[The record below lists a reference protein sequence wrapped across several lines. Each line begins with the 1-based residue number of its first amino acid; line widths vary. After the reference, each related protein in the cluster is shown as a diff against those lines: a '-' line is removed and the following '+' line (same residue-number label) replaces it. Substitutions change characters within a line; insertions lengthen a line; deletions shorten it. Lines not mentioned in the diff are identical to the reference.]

1 LLVLALVS
9 GACAS
14 PPRHPARVPV
24 ADANRVLRYELSF
37 DERSGDVLGRAT
49 LPAGTNPMLV
59 VADDLLPFVAD
70 VRLQGS
76 SVPIAQTDGG
86 FREPRC
92 AKGCVVDYRVRLGQA
107 SRHIRDLDT
116 AARLGNVL
124 EAPPSSFLLV
134 PQEGPADA
142 TVRFSV
148 TGSPGT
154 TFVTGVRPSR
164 AVPGAYDL
172 RYEDA
177 YNAPYSAFG
186 RMRVLPLRVGTTEVQ
201 LALDGSFASLSDDE
215 LTSWVRTCVTSVA
228 GYFGAFPAERVL
240 ALLVAESGEGVNFGK
255 SLSGGGS
262 SVVVFVGRDSKPAD
276 LAADWV
282 MTHELIHIGFPS
294 QPRNRGWA
302 GEGIATYVEPLV
314 RARAGLISEAD
325 VWRGF
330 APSMF
335 HGLPGASDQGIDRT
349 RTWGRTYWG
358 GALFFWL
365 ADLEIR
371 KRTQG
376 QKSLRDALAGIVAR
390 GGTNDV
396 RWDLEDTFDI
406 GDAATGVPVLRQMLS
421 AWSDQ
426 AVPVDLPALYQSL
439 GIRWD
444 GKEVTL
450 TDDAPLSALRRALV
464 APAALPAPLV
474 PAPLVQ

>member
-1 LLVLALVS
+1 
-9 GACAS
+9 
-14 PPRHPARVPV
+14 
-24 ADANRVLRYELSF
+24 
-37 DERSGDVLGRAT
+37 
-49 LPAGTNPMLV
+49 
-59 VADDLLPFVAD
+59 
-70 VRLQGS
+70 
-76 SVPIAQTDGG
+76 
-86 FREPRC
+86 
-92 AKGCVVDYRVRLGQA
+92 
-107 SRHIRDLDT
+107 
-116 AARLGNVL
+116 
-124 EAPPSSFLLV
+124 
-134 PQEGPADA
+134 
-142 TVRFSV
+142 
-148 TGSPGT
+148 
-154 TFVTGVRPSR
+154 
-164 AVPGAYDL
+164 
-172 RYEDA
+172 
-177 YNAPYSAFG
+177 
-186 RMRVLPLRVGTTEVQ
+186 
-201 LALDGSFASLSDDE
+201 
-215 LTSWVRTCVTSVA
+215 
-228 GYFGAFPAERVL
+228 
-240 ALLVAESGEGVNFGK
+240 
-255 SLSGGGS
+255 
-262 SVVVFVGRDSKPAD
+262 VVVFVGRDSKPAD